1 MIKEAQGMDGA
12 GGFTQEGSTGNDE
25 RIGVHVPAAEISAVE
40 ARTSQLK
47 AFATNVDNSR
57 YV

>member
-1 MIKEAQGMDGA
+1 MIKEAQGKDGS
-12 GGFTQEGSTGNDE
+12 GGFTQEGSTGSDE
-25 RIGVHVPAAEISAVE
+25 SIGVHVPAAEISAVE

-47 AFATNVDNSR
+47 AFTTNIDNSW

>member
-1 MIKEAQGMDGA
+1 MIKEAQGMGAA
-12 GGFTQEGSTGNDE
+12 GGSAQEGSTVSDKS
-25 RIGVHVPAAEISAVE
+25 IGVHVPAAEISAVE

-47 AFATNVDNSR
+47 AFATNADDLR